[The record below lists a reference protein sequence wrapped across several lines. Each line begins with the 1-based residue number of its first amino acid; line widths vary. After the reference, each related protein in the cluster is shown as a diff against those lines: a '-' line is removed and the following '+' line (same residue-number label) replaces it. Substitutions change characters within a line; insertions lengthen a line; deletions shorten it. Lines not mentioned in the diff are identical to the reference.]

1 MSQIDQIDS
10 AGRTGRN
17 SAVVGS
23 VLALHIAALWA
34 IQAGMGSHKPPE
46 VIVPAQLLSE
56 FITAAPPA
64 PAPAPPTPPAP
75 KPPTPTPPKPAPTPP
90 KPKPT
95 PPKPKPA
102 PLPAAIQDPTPAPNA
117 PTGALDVAPPT
128 PPAPP
133 APPTP
138 PAPPAPSPA
147 PAAPAAPVAPK
158 IELPSS
164 NAAYLN
170 NPSPAFPSVSRR
182 LGEQGKVTLRVLI
195 SAAGLPERVEIAKSS
210 GFDRLDNAALDTVK
224 RWKFVPG
231 KRNGVAEAMEY
242 LVPVNFVLQQ

>member
-1 MSQIDQIDS
+1 MSQIDQID
-10 AGRTGRN
+10 TTTQVGRN
-17 SAVVGS
+17 TVVAGS

-34 IQAGMGSHKPPE
+34 IQAGMGKHTLPE
-46 VIVPAQLLSE
+46 VITPVQLISE
-56 FITAAPPA
+56 FITSAPPA
-64 PAPAPPTPPAP
+64 APPTPPAP
-75 KPPTPTPPKPAPTPP
+75 PVPTPPPPKPTPPKPAPTPP
-90 KPKPT
+90 KPK
-95 PPKPKPA
+95 A
-102 PLPAAIQDPTPAPNA
+102 QLPAAIKDPTPSPNA
-117 PTGALDVAPPT
+117 PTGSPDVISPT

-133 APPTP
+133 APP
-138 PAPPAPSPA
+138 APPVAAPSPA
-147 PAAPAAPVAPK
+147 PAAPVAPAAPK

-170 NPSPAFPSVSRR
+170 NPSPTFPAVSRR

-195 SAAGLPERVEIAKSS
+195 SAQGLPERVELAKSS
-210 GFDRLDNAALDTVK
+210 GFERLDNAAIDTVK